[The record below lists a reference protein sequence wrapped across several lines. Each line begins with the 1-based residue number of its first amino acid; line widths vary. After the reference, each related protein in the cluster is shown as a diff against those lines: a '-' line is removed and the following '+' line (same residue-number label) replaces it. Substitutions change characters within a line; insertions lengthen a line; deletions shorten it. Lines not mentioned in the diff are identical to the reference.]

1 VVIEPWTGF
10 SFTGRIRIRFCERYI
25 VQDRTET
32 YIGLIA
38 AFVEQLGSVTAMTLG
53 YRATIVVLA
62 IEIKYCVLD

>member
-1 VVIEPWTGF
+1 
-10 SFTGRIRIRFCERYI
+10 

-53 YRATIVVLA
+53 YRATIVALA
-62 IEIKYCVLD
+62 IEIKYCVLG